1 MLGEYAVKDANGEWV
16 IFRVGED
23 YARKIFRS
31 TPEGSLYKVE
41 GLEFHVTLLESRAR
55 QPVTA

>member
-1 MLGEYAVKDANGEWV
+1 MLGEYAVKDAKGEWV
-16 IFRVGED
+16 IFRVGET

-41 GLEFHVTLLESRAR
+41 GKDFVTTLLESRPRPPA
-55 QPVTA
+55 TA